1 MDQEPDS
8 LLSIAGA
15 VAEEAVVSWD
25 DELRLAD
32 DASAAT
38 LRGLQEIAKILAA
51 QRVIQ
56 REFDSTTKRG
66 TPGSDAVP
74 PARWRHLLILDKIG
88 EGSFGAVYRAY
99 ESQLALDVALKLIPT
114 TGTARTKSPE
124 RVLSEAQLLARVR
137 DPNVVTVYGV
147 DRTDDYVGVWMEFIK
162 GRTLGE
168 LLKTHGPFTAPETAL
183 IGRDL
188 CRAVEAV
195 HQAGVL
201 HGDIKAHN
209 VMRQENGRTVLMD
222 FGAGRRLVDD
232 RSTEAMRSLAGTPLY
247 LAPEVLDGRPPTI
260 ASDIYSLGILLYHL
274 VTGSYPV
281 RGNSLAEIALA
292 HKRGER
298 VRLREAYPDLPENFV
313 RIVEQATA
321 VDPAQRFAAASAFA
335 DALAPL
341 TSEKPSESGG
351 RSHEKASFNQLP
363 RQLMLLAVLVL
374 VATVGAAVWLARPI
388 TSVRPSAPVANAP
401 TTPTTSP
408 VGSPA
413 SGDYEIDAGFYRAGA
428 NGDEKLT
435 PGVRVKPGDELFLK
449 FQASVPV
456 NVYVVNEDDKGESF
470 LLFPLPGQ
478 RVGNPIQPG
487 QEITLP
493 GTVRWKITSAGGR
506 EHFVVF
512 ASPDRMEAFEQ
523 VFASLATPR
532 ENAPVLSAS
541 LQPRTIER
549 LRSVGGLTASPPP
562 QTTATGLSQLFTA
575 PLTNAR
581 ETVHGLWIRQITLDN
596 PAR

>member
-99 ESQLALDVALKLIPT
+99 DSQLALDVARKRTPT

-195 HQAGVL
+195 HQAGVR

-281 RGNSLAEIALA
+281 QI
-292 HKRGER
+292 
-298 VRLREAYPDLPENFV
+298 
-313 RIVEQATA
+313 
-321 VDPAQRFAAASAFA
+321 
-335 DALAPL
+335 
-341 TSEKPSESGG
+341 G
-351 RSHEKASFNQLP
+351 RA
-363 RQLMLLAVLVL
+363 
-374 VATVGAAVWLARPI
+374 
-388 TSVRPSAPVANAP
+388 
-401 TTPTTSP
+401 
-408 VGSPA
+408 
-413 SGDYEIDAGFYRAGA
+413 
-428 NGDEKLT
+428 
-435 PGVRVKPGDELFLK
+435 
-449 FQASVPV
+449 
-456 NVYVVNEDDKGESF
+456 
-470 LLFPLPGQ
+470 
-478 RVGNPIQPG
+478 
-487 QEITLP
+487 
-493 GTVRWKITSAGGR
+493 
-506 EHFVVF
+506 
-512 ASPDRMEAFEQ
+512 
-523 VFASLATPR
+523 
-532 ENAPVLSAS
+532 
-541 LQPRTIER
+541 
-549 LRSVGGLTASPPP
+549 
-562 QTTATGLSQLFTA
+562 
-575 PLTNAR
+575 
-581 ETVHGLWIRQITLDN
+581 
-596 PAR
+596 